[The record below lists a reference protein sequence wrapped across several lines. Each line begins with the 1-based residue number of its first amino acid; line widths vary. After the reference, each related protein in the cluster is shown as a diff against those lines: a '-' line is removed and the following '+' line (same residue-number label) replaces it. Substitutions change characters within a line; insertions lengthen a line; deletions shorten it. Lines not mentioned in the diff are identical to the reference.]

1 MFIYSLLYKIKYI
14 DLNLIMSKVDE
25 IIGKKE
31 KANELL
37 KKGELLNAELAY
49 KEILNEIEKMNEEER
64 KDSKI
69 QEQRKLILSNL
80 AMTLQKENKIKES
93 MECDKIIIKKIDPTF
108 AKSYARLIDNNL
120 RMDRFNMARYHYDL
134 MKQHVSQDMI
144 SKFPEIIQKVEK
156 EIEKHDEMAK
166 GLLMLKDALK

>member
-1 MFIYSLLYKIKYI
+1 
-14 DLNLIMSKVDE
+14 MSKVDE
-25 IIGKKE
+25 ITEKKV
-31 KANELL
+31 KANGLL
-37 KKGELLNAELAY
+37 KKGDLPNAELAQ
-49 KEILNEIEKMNEEER
+49 KEILNEIEKMSEEE
-64 KDSKI
+64 KKEV

-93 MECDKIIIKKIDPTF
+93 MECDKIIIKKIDTTF

-156 EIEKHDEMAK
+156 EIDKHDEMAK

>member
-1 MFIYSLLYKIKYI
+1 
-14 DLNLIMSKVDE
+14 MSKVDE

-37 KKGELLNAELAY
+37 KKGDLINAESAY
-49 KEILNEIEKMNEEER
+49 KEILNEIEKMSEEE
-64 KDSKI
+64 KKEV

-93 MECDKIIIKKIDPTF
+93 MECDKIIIKKIDTTF

-120 RMDRFNMARYHYDL
+120 RMDRFNRARYHYDL
-134 MKQHVSQDMI
+134 MMQHVSQDMI

-156 EIEKHDEMAK
+156 EIDKHDEMAK

>member
-1 MFIYSLLYKIKYI
+1 
-14 DLNLIMSKVDE
+14 MSKVDE

-37 KKGELLNAELAY
+37 KKGDLINAESAY
-49 KEILNEIEKMNEEER
+49 KEIVNEIEKMSEEE
-64 KDSKI
+64 KKEV

-93 MECDKIIIKKIDPTF
+93 MECDKIIIKKIDTTF

-156 EIEKHDEMAK
+156 EIDKHDEMAK

>member
-1 MFIYSLLYKIKYI
+1 
-14 DLNLIMSKVDE
+14 MSKVDE

-37 KKGELLNAELAY
+37 KKGDLINAESAY
-49 KEILNEIEKMNEEER
+49 KEILNEIEKMSEEE
-64 KDSKI
+64 KKEV

-80 AMTLQKENKIKES
+80 SMTLQKENKIKES
-93 MECDKIIIKKIDPTF
+93 MECDKIIIKKIDTTF

-156 EIEKHDEMAK
+156 EIDKHDEMAK

>member
-1 MFIYSLLYKIKYI
+1 
-14 DLNLIMSKVDE
+14 MSKVDE

-37 KKGELLNAELAY
+37 KKGNLINAESAY
-49 KEILNEIEKMNEEER
+49 KEILNEIEKMSEEE
-64 KDSKI
+64 KKEV

-93 MECDKIIIKKIDPTF
+93 MECDKIIIKKIDTTF

-156 EIEKHDEMAK
+156 EIDKHDEMAK

>member
-1 MFIYSLLYKIKYI
+1 
-14 DLNLIMSKVDE
+14 MSKVDE

-37 KKGELLNAELAY
+37 KKGDLINAESAY
-49 KEILNEIEKMNEEER
+49 KEILNEIEKMSEEE
-64 KDSKI
+64 KKEV

-93 MECDKIIIKKIDPTF
+93 MEYDKIIIKKIDTTF

-144 SKFPEIIQKVEK
+144 SKFPEIIQKVVK
-156 EIEKHDEMAK
+156 EIDKHDEMAK

>member
-1 MFIYSLLYKIKYI
+1 
-14 DLNLIMSKVDE
+14 MSKVDE

-37 KKGELLNAELAY
+37 KKGDLINAESAY
-49 KEILNEIEKMNEEER
+49 KEILNEIEKMSEEE
-64 KDSKI
+64 KKEV

-93 MECDKIIIKKIDPTF
+93 MECDKIIIKKIDITF

-156 EIEKHDEMAK
+156 EIDKHDEMAK

>member
-1 MFIYSLLYKIKYI
+1 
-14 DLNLIMSKVDE
+14 MSKVDE
-25 IIGKKE
+25 IIAKKE

-37 KKGELLNAELAY
+37 KKGDLINAESAY
-49 KEILNEIEKMNEEER
+49 KEILNEIEKMSEEE
-64 KDSKI
+64 KKEV

-93 MECDKIIIKKIDPTF
+93 MECDKIIIKKIDTTF

-156 EIEKHDEMAK
+156 EIDKHDEMAK

>member
-1 MFIYSLLYKIKYI
+1 
-14 DLNLIMSKVDE
+14 MSKVDE

-37 KKGELLNAELAY
+37 KKGDLINAESAY
-49 KEILNEIEKMNEEER
+49 KEILNEIEKMSEEE
-64 KDSKI
+64 KKEV

-93 MECDKIIIKKIDPTF
+93 MECDKIIIKKIDTTF

-134 MKQHVSQDMI
+134 MKKHVSQDMI

-156 EIEKHDEMAK
+156 EIDKHDEMAK

>member
-1 MFIYSLLYKIKYI
+1 
-14 DLNLIMSKVDE
+14 MSKVDE

-37 KKGELLNAELAY
+37 KKGELHNAELAY
-49 KEILNEIEKMNEEER
+49 KEILNEIEKMSEEE
-64 KDSKI
+64 KKEV

-93 MECDKIIIKKIDPTF
+93 MECDKIIIKKIDTTF

-156 EIEKHDEMAK
+156 EIDKHDEMAK

>member
-1 MFIYSLLYKIKYI
+1 
-14 DLNLIMSKVDE
+14 MSKVDE

-37 KKGELLNAELAY
+37 KKGDLINAESAY
-49 KEILNEIEKMNEEER
+49 KEILNEIEKMSEEE
-64 KDSKI
+64 KKEV

-93 MECDKIIIKKIDPTF
+93 MECDKIIIKKIDTTF

-134 MKQHVSQDMI
+134 MNQHVSQDMI

-156 EIEKHDEMAK
+156 EIDKHDEMAK

>member
-1 MFIYSLLYKIKYI
+1 
-14 DLNLIMSKVDE
+14 MSKVDE

-37 KKGELLNAELAY
+37 KKGDLINAESAY
-49 KEILNEIEKMNEEER
+49 KEILNEIEKMSEEE
-64 KDSKI
+64 KKEV

-93 MECDKIIIKKIDPTF
+93 MEYDKIIIKKIDTTF

-156 EIEKHDEMAK
+156 EIDKHDEMAK

>member
-1 MFIYSLLYKIKYI
+1 
-14 DLNLIMSKVDE
+14 MSKVDE

-49 KEILNEIEKMNEEER
+49 KEILNEIEKMSEEE
-64 KDSKI
+64 KKEV

-93 MECDKIIIKKIDPTF
+93 MECDKIIIKKIDTTF

-144 SKFPEIIQKVEK
+144 SKFPEIIQKVER
-156 EIEKHDEMAK
+156 EIDKHDEMAK

>member
-1 MFIYSLLYKIKYI
+1 MNKHFI

-37 KKGELLNAELAY
+37 KKGDLINAESAY
-49 KEILNEIEKMNEEER
+49 KEILNEIEKMSAEEKKEV
-64 KDSKI
+64 

-93 MECDKIIIKKIDPTF
+93 MECDKIIIKKIDTTF

-156 EIEKHDEMAK
+156 EIDKHDEMAK

>member
-1 MFIYSLLYKIKYI
+1 
-14 DLNLIMSKVDE
+14 MSKVDE

-37 KKGELLNAELAY
+37 KKGDLINAESAY
-49 KEILNEIEKMNEEER
+49 KEILNEIEKMSEEE
-64 KDSKI
+64 KKEV

-93 MECDKIIIKKIDPTF
+93 MECDKIIIKKIDTTF

-134 MKQHVSQDMI
+134 MKQHVSQDMV

-156 EIEKHDEMAK
+156 EIDKHDEMAK

>member
-1 MFIYSLLYKIKYI
+1 
-14 DLNLIMSKVDE
+14 MSKVDE

-37 KKGELLNAELAY
+37 KKGDLINAESAY
-49 KEILNEIEKMNEEER
+49 KEILNEIEKMSEEE
-64 KDSKI
+64 KKEV

-93 MECDKIIIKKIDPTF
+93 MECDKIIIKKIDTTF

-134 MKQHVSQDMI
+134 MKQHVSQEMI

-156 EIEKHDEMAK
+156 EIDKHDEMAK

>member
-1 MFIYSLLYKIKYI
+1 
-14 DLNLIMSKVDE
+14 MSKVDE

-37 KKGELLNAELAY
+37 KKGDLINAESAY
-49 KEILNEIEKMNEEER
+49 KEILNEIEKMSEEE
-64 KDSKI
+64 KKEV

-93 MECDKIIIKKIDPTF
+93 MECDKIIIKKIDTTF

-156 EIEKHDEMAK
+156 EIDKHDEMAK

>member
-1 MFIYSLLYKIKYI
+1 
-14 DLNLIMSKVDE
+14 MSKVDE

-37 KKGELLNAELAY
+37 KKGDLINAESAY
-49 KEILNEIEKMNEEER
+49 KEILNEIEKMSEEE
-64 KDSKI
+64 KKEV

-93 MECDKIIIKKIDPTF
+93 MECDKIIIKKIDTTF
-108 AKSYARLIDNNL
+108 AKSYARLIDDNL

-156 EIEKHDEMAK
+156 EIDKHDEMAK

>member
-1 MFIYSLLYKIKYI
+1 
-14 DLNLIMSKVDE
+14 MSKVDE

-37 KKGELLNAELAY
+37 KKGDLINAESAY
-49 KEILNEIEKMNEEER
+49 KEILNEIEKMSEEE
-64 KDSKI
+64 KKEV

-93 MECDKIIIKKIDPTF
+93 MECDKIIIKKIDTTF

>member
-1 MFIYSLLYKIKYI
+1 
-14 DLNLIMSKVDE
+14 MSKVDE

-37 KKGELLNAELAY
+37 KKGDLINAESAY
-49 KEILNEIEKMNEEER
+49 KEILNEIEKMSEEE
-64 KDSKI
+64 KKEV

-93 MECDKIIIKKIDPTF
+93 MECDRIIIKKIDTTF

-156 EIEKHDEMAK
+156 EIDKHDEMAK

>member
-1 MFIYSLLYKIKYI
+1 
-14 DLNLIMSKVDE
+14 MSKVDE

-37 KKGELLNAELAY
+37 KKGDLINAESAY
-49 KEILNEIEKMNEEER
+49 KEILNEIEKMSEEE
-64 KDSKI
+64 KKEV